1 MSKDKGKKGT
11 LNRRDFLKALT
22 AIGGA
27 AVVSSGCSPE
37 PLDKLVSYAIPP
49 EDVIPGIPNYY
60 STVLPYSPVGASVVV
75 KVREGRAI
83 FIEGN
88 KLDPVSNGGVSS
100 ESQASLQGL
109 YDPDRIKQPL
119 FKNNRGDLS
128 PTSWGS
134 ALEIFTNRLNE
145 KESKNRYI
153 ITDNTTGT
161 LDKLLTNFSDKIGAK
176 RIKFETFSFEHIAAA
191 NEFSFGK
198 RLIPTY
204 KIDETDYLLSFGV
217 DFLETW
223 LSPMEYGSRFEK
235 MHSVK
240 VDSKGKFVQVEPKLT
255 LTGAKA
261 DDWVPAKPTTNL
273 YLALGIINYIKLNR
287 LNKKPVPNTFT
298 NLSEFTLERT
308 SALTGISTESIQEI
322 AKDFASSKSS
332 LAIAGGIA
340 STGEDQ
346 LKTVV
351 AVNILNLITDNL
363 DKYDFDNHYMISNAS
378 SYSEILKFRED
389 ALSGNVGML
398 ITYNANPVFNLSDSL
413 EIESALDKIAYKVSF
428 SSTLDETS
436 ELSDLILPDQHPL
449 EQWGDY
455 QGKKDSRYLMQPAM
469 KALYGNLSIGDSLVS
484 IYNNVEPK
492 NQKIEEDSYLQ
503 YLKNSWMA
511 IYSPSSFKSFWNQA
525 LKDGGVFNEAPAK
538 VDFSFNTGKKLT
550 VKVDN
555 DLGNKLKLFIT
566 PNYRLYDGRGANKT
580 WLQELPDLLTTTVW
594 DSWVEVNSKLAEKLN
609 IIEGDFVDIETDYGK
624 VTLQAYLSKAMRP
637 DTISISMGQGHTAYG
652 RYAKDRGINPVD
664 LLNGESVGD
673 AGNLN
678 WSSGKV
684 SINKTGNWEKLVKVQ
699 HSYSQDNRDIAQ
711 TIALS
716 EVVHHDD
723 HHDDHHDEHHAER
736 DMYREYDYFIHK
748 WGMNIDLDKCTGCG
762 ACVTAC
768 YAENNIPVVGKEQ
781 VGNGRYMSWLT
792 LERFQTEEDDYL
804 DSVRVDTR
812 IIPQLCQHC
821 ENAPCEPVCPVFATY
836 HNPEGINVMVYSR
849 CVGTRYCSNNCSYKV
864 RRFNWFKYEMPEPLN
879 MQLNPDVTVRSRG
892 IMEKCNFCLQRI
904 TAAKDVARDEDRK
917 LRDGEVKTACQS
929 VCGCNAI
936 VFGDLNEP
944 SSKISKMVE
953 DKRSY
958 KLLAE
963 LNTRPSVSYLKKIEW
978 DRT

>member
-1 MSKDKGKKGT
+1 MSSKKGKIGT
-11 LNRRDFLKALT
+11 LNRRNFLKALT

-49 EDVIPGIPNYY
+49 ENVIPGIPNYY
-60 STVLPYSPVGASVVV
+60 STALPYSPVGASVVA
-75 KVREGRAI
+75 KVREGRVI
-83 FIEGN
+83 FLGGN
-88 KLDPVSNGGVSS
+88 SLDPVSNGGVSS
-100 ESQASLQGL
+100 EAQASLQGL

-119 FKNNRGDLS
+119 FKNNRGDL
-128 PTSWGS
+128 TAASWTS
-134 ALEIFTNRLNE
+134 ALEIFTKKLNE
-145 KESKNRYI
+145 KKQNIYI

-161 LDKLLTNFSDKIGAK
+161 LDNLLNSFSNKINAT
-176 RIKFETFSFEHIAAA
+176 RIKFETFSFEHIASA
-191 NEFSFGK
+191 NEISFGK

-204 KIDETDYLLSFGV
+204 KIDEVDYLLSFGV

-223 LSPMEYGSRFEK
+223 LSPNEYGSRFEK

-240 VDSKGKFVQVEPKLT
+240 NGSKGKFVQVEPKLT

-261 DDWVPAKPTTNL
+261 DDWVPAKPSSNL
-273 YLALGIINYIKLNR
+273 YLALGIINYIKVNSLNT
-287 LNKKPVPNTFT
+287 KPVPSTFT
-298 NLSEFTLERT
+298 NINEFTLQRT
-308 SALTGISTESIQEI
+308 SDLTGISIDSIEKI
-322 AKDFASSKSS
+322 ALDFVNSKSS
-332 LAIAGGIA
+332 VAIAGGI
-340 STGEDQ
+340 SSSDSNQ

-351 AVNILNLITDNL
+351 AVNILNYITDNL
-363 DKYDFDNHYMISNAS
+363 DKYDFDNHYSLSNAS
-378 SYSEILKFRED
+378 GYSDILKFRQD
-389 ALSGNVGML
+389 ALDGKVDLL
-398 ITYNANPVFNLSDSL
+398 ITHNANPVYSLSESL
-413 EIESALDKIAYKVSF
+413 KIKEIIETIPYKVSF

-455 QGKKDSRYLMQPAM
+455 EGKKGIRYLMQPVM
-469 KALYGNLSIGDSLVS
+469 KSLYGNISMGDSIVS
-484 IYNNVEPK
+484 IYNNIEPK
-492 NQKIEEDSYLQ
+492 NITINEKTYLD
-503 YLKNSWMA
+503 YLKNSWISM
-511 IYSPSSFKSFWNQA
+511 YSPSSFKSFWNQI
-525 LKDGGVFNEAPAK
+525 LKDGGVFNLQSQVTK
-538 VDFSFNTGKKLT
+538 VSFISNEKYTIKIENNL
-550 VKVDN
+550 D
-555 DLGNKLKLFIT
+555 NKLNLFIT

-594 DSWVEVNSKLAEKLN
+594 DSWVEINSKLAQKLD

-624 VTLQAYLSKAMRP
+624 LTTQAYLSKAMRP
-637 DTISISMGQGHTAYG
+637 DTVSISLGQGHTSYG
-652 RYAKDRGINPVD
+652 RYAKGRGVNPVN
-664 LLNGESVGD
+664 LLNGENLGD

-678 WSSGKV
+678 WGSGKV
-684 SINKTGNWEKLVKVQ
+684 SINKAGNWEKLVKVQ

-716 EVVHHDD
+716 EVLDHGD
-723 HHDDHHDEHHAER
+723 HHDDHHGHHHAR

-781 VGNGRYMSWLT
+781 VGNGRWMSWLT
-792 LERFQTEEDDYL
+792 LERFQTEEEDYL
-804 DSVRVDTR
+804 GAVRVDTR
-812 IIPQLCQHC
+812 IIPQMCQQC

-904 TAAKDVARDEDRK
+904 TAAKDVAKDEDRK
-917 LRDGEVKTACQS
+917 LRDGEVVLACQD
-929 VCGCNAI
+929 VCGCDAI

-944 SSKISKMVE
+944 NSKISKIVE

-958 KLLAE
+958 TLLAE

-978 DRT
+978 DKA

>member
-1 MSKDKGKKGT
+1 MSNDKGKKGT

-27 AVVSSGCSPE
+27 AVVSSGCTPE

-49 EDVIPGIPNYY
+49 DDVIPGIPNYY
-60 STVLPYSPVGASVVV
+60 STVLPFSPVGAPVEV

-83 FIEGN
+83 FIGGN
-88 KLDPVSNGGVSS
+88 KLDPISNGGVSS

-119 FKNNRGDLS
+119 YKNNRGDLS
-128 PTSWGS
+128 PISWGS
-134 ALEIFTNRLNE
+134 ALEILTKKLNE
-145 KESKNRYI
+145 KNQNIYI

-161 LDKLLTNFSDKIGAK
+161 LDNLLTNFSTKIGAN
-176 RIKFETFSFEHIAAA
+176 RIKYETFSFEHIAEA
-191 NEFSFGK
+191 NKVTFGQK
-198 RLIPTY
+198 LIPTY
-204 KIDETDYLLSFGV
+204 KIDQANYLLSFGV

-223 LSPMEYGSRFEK
+223 LSPNEYGARFEK
-235 MHSVK
+235 MHSLK
-240 VDSKGKFVQVEPKLT
+240 NDSKGKFVQVEPKLT

-261 DDWVPAKPTTNL
+261 DDWVPAKPGTNL
-273 YLALGIINYIKLNR
+273 YLVLGIINYIKSKR
-287 LNKKPVPNTFT
+287 LNKKSVPETFT
-298 NLSEFTLERT
+298 NLSNFTLEKT
-308 SALTGISTESIQEI
+308 SNLTGISIESIEKI
-322 AKDFASSKSS
+322 AIDFASSDSS
-332 LAIAGGIA
+332 LAIGGGIA
-340 STGEDQ
+340 SADENQ
-346 LKTVV
+346 SKTMI
-351 AVNILNLITDNL
+351 AINILNYITDNL

-378 SYSEILKFRED
+378 SYQEILKFRED
-389 ALSGNVGML
+389 AANGNVDLL
-398 ITYNANPVFNLSDSL
+398 ISYNANPVYNLSDSL
-413 EIESALDKIAYKVSF
+413 NIQSALQKIPYKVSF

-455 QGKKDSRYLMQPAM
+455 EGKKNTRYIMQPTM
-469 KALYGNLSIGDSLVS
+469 KPLYGNLSIGDSIVS
-484 IYNNVEPK
+484 IFNNVEPK
-492 NQKIEEDSYLQ
+492 NQKIEESSYLD
-503 YLKNSWMA
+503 YLKNSWA
-511 IYSPSSFKSFWNQA
+511 ATYSPTSFRSFWNQV
-525 LKDGGVFNEAPAK
+525 LKDGGVFNQVPPKVEA
-538 VDFSFNTGKKLT
+538 SFNPNKKFT
-550 VKVDN
+550 VKIKDDIGDRLN
-555 DLGNKLKLFIT
+555 LFIT

-580 WLQELPDLLTTTVW
+580 WLQELPDLLTTAVW
-594 DSWVEVNSKLAEKLN
+594 DSWVEINSKLAEKLN
-609 IIEGDFVDIETDYGK
+609 IIEGDFVDIETDHGK
-624 VTLQAYLSKAMRP
+624 VTTQAYLSKAMRP
-637 DTISISMGQGHTAYG
+637 DTISITLGQGHTSYG
-652 RYAKDRGINPVD
+652 RYAENRGVNPVN
-664 LLNGESVGD
+664 LLNGTSVGD

-716 EVVHHDD
+716 EIVKHDD
-723 HHDDHHDEHHAER
+723 HHDDHHDGHHHAR

-781 VGNGRYMSWLT
+781 VGNGRWMSWLT
-792 LERFQTEEDDYL
+792 LERFQTEEEDYL

-812 IIPQLCQHC
+812 IIPQMCQQC

-879 MQLNPDVTVRSRG
+879 LQLNPDVTVRSRG
-892 IMEKCNFCLQRI
+892 VMEKCNFCLQRI
-904 TAAKDVARDEDRK
+904 TAAKDIAKDENRK
-917 LRDGEVKTACQS
+917 LRDGEVELACQS

-944 SSKISKMVE
+944 DSKISKIVD

-958 KLLAE
+958 TVLAE

-978 DRT
+978 DKS

>member
-1 MSKDKGKKGT
+1 MSSKKEKTGT

-49 EDVIPGIPNYY
+49 ENVIPGVPNYY
-60 STVLPYSPVGASVVV
+60 PTALPFSPAGASVVA
-75 KVREGRAI
+75 KVREGRVI

-88 KLDPVSNGGVSS
+88 SEDPISKGAVSS
-100 ESQASLQGL
+100 EVQASLQGL

-119 FKNNRGDLS
+119 FKNNRGDLAALS
-128 PTSWGS
+128 WTSG
-134 ALEIFTNRLNE
+134 LEILTKKLNE
-145 KESKNRYI
+145 KPKNAYI

-161 LDKLLTNFSDKIGAK
+161 LDNLLNKFSNKIGAK
-176 RIKFETFSFEHIAAA
+176 RIKFEALSYEHIALA
-191 NEFSFGK
+191 NDISFGK
-198 RLIPTY
+198 KLIPTY

-223 LSPMEYGSRFEK
+223 LSPNEYSSRFVK

-240 VDSKGKFVQVEPKLT
+240 NNSKGKFVQIEPKLT

-261 DDWVPAKPTTNL
+261 DDWVPSKPSTNL
-273 YLALGIINYIKLNR
+273 YLALGLINYIKLNK
-287 LNKKPVPNTFT
+287 LNSKPVPSVFN
-298 NLSEFTLERT
+298 NLGDFTLNKT
-308 SALTGISTESIQEI
+308 SELTGISIESIERI
-322 AKDFASSKSS
+322 ALEFAEAKSS

-340 STGEDQ
+340 SSDENQ
-346 LKTVV
+346 LKTVL
-351 AVNILNLITDNL
+351 AVNILNYITDNL
-363 DKYDFDNHYMISNAS
+363 DKYDFENHYMISNAS
-378 SYSEILKFRED
+378 SYSEILKFKED
-389 ALSGNVGML
+389 ASRGNIDLL
-398 ITYNANPVFNLSDSL
+398 ITYNANPVYSLSDSL
-413 EIESALDKIAYKVSF
+413 GIKKLIQKIPYKVSF
-428 SSTLDETS
+428 TSTLDETS

-455 QGKKDSRYLMQPAM
+455 EGKSGVRYLIQPVM
-469 KALYGNLSIGDSLVS
+469 KALYGNLSIGDSILS
-484 IYNNVEPK
+484 IYNNIEPK
-492 NQKIEEDSYLQ
+492 DDIISSNSYLD
-503 YLKNSWMA
+503 YLKSSWSS
-511 IYSPSSFKSFWNQA
+511 IYSPTSFKSFWNEA
-525 LKDGGVFNEAPAK
+525 LKNGGIFNEKKSSTRLTFNAK
-538 VDFSFNTGKKLT
+538 EKFTI
-550 VKVDN
+550 
-555 DLGNKLKLFIT
+555 KLKNNINNSLNLYIT
-566 PNYRLYDGRGANKT
+566 PSYRLYDGRGANKT
-580 WLQELPDLLTTTVW
+580 WLQELPDLLTTAVW
-594 DSWVEVNSKLAEKLN
+594 DSWVEINSKLADKLN
-609 IIEGDFVDIETDYGK
+609 IIEGDFIDIETDYGK
-624 VTLQAYLSKAMRP
+624 VTTQAYLSKAMRP
-637 DTISISMGQGHTAYG
+637 DTISISLGQGHTAYG
-652 RYAKDRGINPVD
+652 RYAKDRGVNPIN
-664 LLNGESVGD
+664 LLSGEDIGD
-673 AGNLN
+673 SGNLN

-684 SINKTGNWEKLVKVQ
+684 SISKTGNWEKLVKVQ
-699 HSYSQDNRDIAQ
+699 NSYSQDNRDIAQ

-716 EVVHHDD
+716 EVIAHDDDHDD
-723 HHDDHHDEHHAER
+723 HHGGHHEAR

-748 WGMNIDLDKCTGCG
+748 WGMNIDLDKCNGCG

-781 VGNGRYMSWLT
+781 VGNGRHMSWLT
-792 LERFQTEEDDYL
+792 LERFQTEEDSYL

-812 IIPQLCQHC
+812 VIPQLCQHC

-892 IMEKCNFCLQRI
+892 IMEKCNFCIQRI
-904 TAAKDVARDEDRK
+904 TAAKDIARDEDRK
-917 LRDGEVKTACQS
+917 LRDGEVKLACQS
-929 VCGCNAI
+929 VCGCEAI

-944 SSKISKMVE
+944 NSKISKMTK

-958 KLLAE
+958 RLLEE

-978 DRT
+978 DKS

>member
-1 MSKDKGKKGT
+1 
-11 LNRRDFLKALT
+11 
-22 AIGGA
+22 
-27 AVVSSGCSPE
+27 
-37 PLDKLVSYAIPP
+37 
-49 EDVIPGIPNYY
+49 
-60 STVLPYSPVGASVVV
+60 
-75 KVREGRAI
+75 
-83 FIEGN
+83 
-88 KLDPVSNGGVSS
+88 
-100 ESQASLQGL
+100 
-109 YDPDRIKQPL
+109 
-119 FKNNRGDLS
+119 
-128 PTSWGS
+128 
-134 ALEIFTNRLNE
+134 
-145 KESKNRYI
+145 
-153 ITDNTTGT
+153 
-161 LDKLLTNFSDKIGAK
+161 
-176 RIKFETFSFEHIAAA
+176 
-191 NEFSFGK
+191 
-198 RLIPTY
+198 
-204 KIDETDYLLSFGV
+204 
-217 DFLETW
+217 
-223 LSPMEYGSRFEK
+223 
-235 MHSVK
+235 
-240 VDSKGKFVQVEPKLT
+240 
-255 LTGAKA
+255 
-261 DDWVPAKPTTNL
+261 
-273 YLALGIINYIKLNR
+273 
-287 LNKKPVPNTFT
+287 
-298 NLSEFTLERT
+298 
-308 SALTGISTESIQEI
+308 
-322 AKDFASSKSS
+322 
-332 LAIAGGIA
+332 
-340 STGEDQ
+340 
-346 LKTVV
+346 
-351 AVNILNLITDNL
+351 
-363 DKYDFDNHYMISNAS
+363 
-378 SYSEILKFRED
+378 
-389 ALSGNVGML
+389 
-398 ITYNANPVFNLSDSL
+398 
-413 EIESALDKIAYKVSF
+413 
-428 SSTLDETS
+428 
-436 ELSDLILPDQHPL
+436 
-449 EQWGDY
+449 
-455 QGKKDSRYLMQPAM
+455 
-469 KALYGNLSIGDSLVS
+469 
-484 IYNNVEPK
+484 
-492 NQKIEEDSYLQ
+492 
-503 YLKNSWMA
+503 
-511 IYSPSSFKSFWNQA
+511 
-525 LKDGGVFNEAPAK
+525 
-538 VDFSFNTGKKLT
+538 
-550 VKVDN
+550 
-555 DLGNKLKLFIT
+555 
-566 PNYRLYDGRGANKT
+566 
-580 WLQELPDLLTTTVW
+580 
-594 DSWVEVNSKLAEKLN
+594 
-609 IIEGDFVDIETDYGK
+609 
-624 VTLQAYLSKAMRP
+624 MRP

>member
-1 MSKDKGKKGT
+1 MSKEKGKKGT

-49 EDVIPGIPNYY
+49 EDVIPGVPNYY
-60 STVLPYSPVGASVVV
+60 STALPFSPVGSSVVV

-83 FIEGN
+83 FIEPN
-88 KLDPVSNGGVSS
+88 LLDPVSSGGVSS
-100 ESQASLQGL
+100 ETQASLQGL

-128 PTSWGS
+128 PVSWGS
-134 ALEIFTNRLNE
+134 GLEIFSKKLNE
-145 KESKNRYI
+145 SVKNAYI
-153 ITDNTTGT
+153 ISDNTTGT
-161 LDKLLTNFSDKIGAK
+161 LDKLLTAFSEKIGAK
-176 RIKFETFSFEHIAAA
+176 RIKFETFSFEHIAKA
-191 NEFSFGK
+191 NQISFGQN
-198 RLIPTY
+198 LIPTY
-204 KIDETDYLLSFGV
+204 KIDEASYLLSFGV

-223 LSPMEYGSRFEK
+223 LSPNEYTSRFEK
-235 MHSVK
+235 MHSIK
-240 VDSKGKFVQVEPKLT
+240 GNSKGKFVQVEPKLT

-261 DDWVPAKPTTNL
+261 DDWVPAKPSTNL
-273 YLALGIINYIKLNR
+273 YLALGIINYIKSNR
-287 LNKKPVPNTFT
+287 LNKKSVPKTFT
-298 NLSEFTLERT
+298 NLSDFTLQRT
-308 SALTGISTESIQEI
+308 SDLTGISKESIEKI
-322 AKDFASSKSS
+322 ANEFAASESA

-340 STGEDQ
+340 ASGDDQ
-346 LKTVV
+346 LKTVI
-351 AVNILNLITDNL
+351 AVNLLNYITNNL
-363 DKYDFDNHYMISNAS
+363 DKYDFDNHYLISNAS
-378 SYSEILKFRED
+378 EYSEILKFRND
-389 ALSGNVGML
+389 ALNGKVDLL
-398 ITYNANPVFNLSDSL
+398 ISYNANPVYNLSDSL
-413 EIESALDKIAYKVSF
+413 DMKSVIEGIDYKVSF

-436 ELSDLILPDQHPL
+436 ELSDLVLPDQHPL

-455 QGKKDSRYLMQPAM
+455 EGKSGIRYLMQPVM
-469 KALYGNLSIGDSLVS
+469 KPLYGNQSIGDSL
-484 IYNNVEPK
+484 IFTYNNIEPK
-492 NQKIEEDSYLQ
+492 SQLIKEDTYLD
-503 YLKNSWMA
+503 YLKASWASM
-511 IYSPSSFKSFWNQA
+511 YSPPSFKLFWNQA
-525 LKDGGVFNEAPAK
+525 LKDGGVFTEQSKRIDIA
-538 VDFSFNTGKKLT
+538 FNSSKKYT
-550 VKVDN
+550 INIKQY
-555 DLGNKLKLFIT
+555 LGNKLNLYIT

-580 WLQELPDLLTTTVW
+580 WLQELPDLLTTAVW
-594 DSWVEVNSKLAEKLN
+594 DSWVEINSKLAEKLN
-609 IIEGDFVDIETDYGK
+609 IIEGDFVDIETNFGK
-624 VTLQAYLSKAMRP
+624 VTTQAYLSKAMRP
-637 DTISISMGQGHTAYG
+637 DTLSISLGQGHTSYG
-652 RYAKDRGINPVD
+652 RYAKDRGVNPVN
-664 LLNGESVGD
+664 LLDGQNIGD
-673 AGNLN
+673 GGNLN
-678 WSSGKV
+678 WSSQEV

-699 HSYSQDNRDIAQ
+699 NSYSQDNRDIAQ

-716 EVVHHDD
+716 EIVAHGD
-723 HHDDHHDEHHAER
+723 HHDDHHGEHHHAR

-768 YAENNIPVVGKEQ
+768 YSENNIPIVGKEQ
-781 VGNGRYMSWLT
+781 VGNGRHMSWLT
-792 LERFQTEEDDYL
+792 LERFQTEEEDYL

-812 IIPQLCQHC
+812 VIPQLCQHC

-904 TAAKDVARDEDRK
+904 TAAKDIAKDEDRK
-917 LRDGEVKTACQS
+917 LVDGEVKTACQS

-944 SSKISKMVE
+944 DSKISKIVE

-963 LNTRPSVSYLKKIEW
+963 LNTRPSVSYLKKVEW
-978 DRT
+978 DKS